1 MSSREVGVQPLVESP
16 MLRLNDGISVSR
28 KEEGECDIAGAYL
41 GHAAPECD
49 PSIGGQGTLA
59 INRIGYTRVGIAVD
73 DGAQLGL
80 DLPLDTP

>member
-1 MSSREVGVQPLVESP
+1 MSSREIGIQPLVEP
-16 MLRLNDGISVSR
+16 AMLRLNDVISVSR
-28 KEEGECDIAGAYL
+28 KEEEEGDIVGAYL

-73 DGAQLGL
+73 DGA
-80 DLPLDTP
+80 